1 MIIEALRK
9 RFPDIKGPR
18 TEDICYATQNRQ
30 DAVKKL
36 VEKCDLVLVVGSK
49 NSSNSNRLCELAR
62 RLGKIAYLI
71 DDETDIDPGWISD
84 PMTIGVT
91 SGASAPEVLVK
102 RAVDKLHQYG
112 AIVHSD
118 AEALRETV
126 EFALPRELR
135 IE

>member
-1 MIIEALRK
+1 M
-9 RFPDIKGPR
+9 
-18 TEDICYATQNRQ
+18 
-30 DAVKKL
+30 KKL
-36 VEKCDLVLVVGSK
+36 VEKCDLILVVGSK

-102 RAVDKLHQYG
+102 QAVDKLQQYG

-118 AEALRETV
+118 VEAPRETV

-135 IE
+135 ID